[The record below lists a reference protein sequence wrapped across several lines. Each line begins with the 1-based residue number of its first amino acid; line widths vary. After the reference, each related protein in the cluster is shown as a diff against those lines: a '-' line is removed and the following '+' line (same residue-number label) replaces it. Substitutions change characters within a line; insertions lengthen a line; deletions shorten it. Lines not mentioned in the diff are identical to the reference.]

1 MCDAG
6 RPTAGFTRG
15 RRPDRRR
22 RVLTIGGQAAV
33 TAKERERSMARLKI
47 LDPETTKGWTGRLL
61 KKARDCAQHV
71 QGDGQLGGKN
81 VKMII
86 LATSELNGCEYC
98 VSAHTAM
105 ATNSD
110 LLTPEES
117 LNARKLKGVD
127 EKSTAVLA
135 FVKQVWDTNGKVS
148 DGALKAVKDAGFGDK
163 EIVEMLGVMS
173 LATLANYVS
182 NVAEPDL
189 DFDEA
194 PEIS

>member
-1 MCDAG
+1 
-6 RPTAGFTRG
+6 
-15 RRPDRRR
+15 
-22 RVLTIGGQAAV
+22 
-33 TAKERERSMARLKI
+33 MARLEV

-61 KKARDCAQHV
+61 KKVGEGLGIVPNMFKAMGSSEWTLDGFLTLNGNLG
-71 QGDGQLGGKN
+71 QGELGAKN

-105 ATNSD
+105 AKNSD

-135 FVKQVWDTNGKVS
+135 FVKQVWDTSGKVS
-148 DGALKAVKDAGFGDK
+148 DDALKAVKDAGFGDK

-182 NVAEPDL
+182 NVTEPDL
-189 DFDEA
+189 DFPEA
-194 PEIS
+194 PAIS